1 MAWTDL
7 SGAFGYGTQLT
18 STQMQN
24 LRDNLT
30 ALAQGNSGAPEIWTE
45 ALEQGQILV
54 EIWTE
59 ALEQGQILVLQ
70 ENGEHIYQ
78 SVSGSWATSGTWKI
92 YVPANAQNLYGG
104 AWIYRGAQAGTVFG
118 RISVGGQLSGNISNS
133 TQTPTWVVF
142 ASGCDISGVTEGW
155 TDLYLQSY
163 HNAGAY
169 AANITGLSLVFGD

>member
-1 MAWTDL
+1 
-7 SGAFGYGTQLT
+7 
-18 STQMQN
+18 MQN

-54 EIWTE
+54 
-59 ALEQGQILVLQ
+59 LQ

-78 SVSGSWATSGTWKI
+78 TSTGSWSTSGTWKI

-133 TQTPTWVVF
+133 TQTPTWAVF